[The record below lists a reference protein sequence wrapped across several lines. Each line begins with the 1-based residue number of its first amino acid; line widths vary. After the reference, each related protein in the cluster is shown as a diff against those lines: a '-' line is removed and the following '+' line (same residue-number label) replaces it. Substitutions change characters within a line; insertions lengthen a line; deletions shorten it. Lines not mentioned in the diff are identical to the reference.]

1 MLSGPLSSCTHG
13 RCVVRG
19 IKVVD
24 IIAVMIKSEPN
35 DIRVLLFDVGG
46 VLVQLGGVEAMLEWL
61 GHQISVDELWR
72 RWLQSV
78 PVRRFETG
86 QIDANEF
93 AIGVTSEFGLAVEP
107 RQFLESFT
115 HWPTGLYPGTLE
127 MLARIPRSYQR
138 AVLSNSNALHWPRV
152 QNEMKLGAAFDT
164 HFVSHLTGRIKPD
177 AAAFEHVVESLGC
190 SPASVLFLDDNLL
203 NVDAAK
209 RLGMQAVRV
218 QGIVETQRVL
228 VELKII
234 QSA

>member
-1 MLSGPLSSCTHG
+1 LRGKSD
-13 RCVVRG
+13 VVMTES
-19 IKVVD
+19 
-24 IIAVMIKSEPN
+24 AAN

-46 VLVQLGGVEAMLEWL
+46 VLVQLSGVEVMLEWL
-61 GHQISVDELWR
+61 GHKISTDELWR
-72 RWLQSV
+72 RWLHSE

-86 QIDANEF
+86 RIDANDF
-93 AIGVTSEFGLAVEP
+93 AIQVIAEFGLPVEP
-107 RQFLESFT
+107 PQFLETFT
-115 HWPTGLYPGTLE
+115 LWPTGLYPGALE

-152 QNEMKLGAAFDT
+152 ETEMKLGAAFDS

-190 SPASVLFLDDNLL
+190 SPAAVLFFDDNLL

-218 QGIVETQRVL
+218 QGVDETKRVL
-228 VELKII
+228 VELKILEP
-234 QSA
+234 QVV

>member
-1 MLSGPLSSCTHG
+1 MNKSGPS
-13 RCVVRG
+13 
-19 IKVVD
+19 
-24 IIAVMIKSEPN
+24 

-46 VLVQLGGVEAMLEWL
+46 VLVQLGGVEAMLAWL
-61 GHQISVDELWR
+61 DHRISVDELWR
-72 RWLQSV
+72 RWLHSV
-78 PVRRFETG
+78 PVRQFETG
-86 QIDANEF
+86 QIDADEF
-93 AIGVTSEFGLAVEP
+93 ATAVTAEFGLAVDP

-138 AVLSNSNALHWPRV
+138 ALLSNSNALHWPRV
-152 QNEMKLGAAFDT
+152 LNEMMLGAAFDT

-209 RLGMQAVRV
+209 RLGMQAFRV
-218 QGIVETQRVL
+218 QGIDETQRVL

-234 QSA
+234 EPASVRPGGDPAIHPTP

>member
-1 MLSGPLSSCTHG
+1 MNTL
-13 RCVVRG
+13 
-19 IKVVD
+19 
-24 IIAVMIKSEPN
+24 MKSAPN

-46 VLVQLGGVEAMLEWL
+46 VLVQLSGVEAMLQWL
-61 GHQISVDELWR
+61 GHRISEDELWR

-78 PVRRFETG
+78 PVRQFETG
-86 QIDANEF
+86 QIDADAF
-93 AIGVTSEFGLAVEP
+93 AIGVTAEFGLGVEP
-107 RQFLESFT
+107 RQFLEAFIR
-115 HWPTGLYPGTLE
+115 WPTGLYPGTLE
-127 MLARIPRSYQR
+127 MLADIPSSYQR

-152 QNEMKLGAAFDT
+152 QTEMKLGAAFDN

-218 QGIVETQRVL
+218 RGIDETKRVL
-228 VELKII
+228 VERKII
-234 QSA
+234 ESA

>member
-1 MLSGPLSSCTHG
+1 MSNTSKSAIMLSGPLSSCTHG
-13 RCVVRG
+13 GCVVRG
-19 IKVVD
+19 IKVMD
-24 IIAVMIKSEPN
+24 IIVVMIKSAPN

-61 GHQISVDELWR
+61 GHRISVDELWR

-86 QIDANEF
+86 QIDADEF

-152 QNEMKLGAAFDT
+152 QNEMKLGANDLEFKELLKRSGCWSNSRS
-164 HFVSHLTGRIKPD
+164 FSRPKIKLHGEPPSPLSALARPIKRPAD
-177 AAAFEHVVESLGC
+177 REPAAHSSGAPSL
-190 SPASVLFLDDNLL
+190 
-203 NVDAAK
+203 K
-209 RLGMQAVRV
+209 H
-218 QGIVETQRVL
+218 
-228 VELKII
+228 
-234 QSA
+234 